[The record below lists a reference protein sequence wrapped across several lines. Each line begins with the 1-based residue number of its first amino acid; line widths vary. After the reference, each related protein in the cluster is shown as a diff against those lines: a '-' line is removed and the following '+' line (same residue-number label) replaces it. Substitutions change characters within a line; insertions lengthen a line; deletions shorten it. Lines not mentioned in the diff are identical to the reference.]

1 MSESPSRLP
10 DDCRKDA
17 SSACK
22 ARPARRSLSVFRIG
36 GFSLAQSRRGETV
49 VKALMSLIAVSED
62 AGVVNWDGVGSGE
75 AEEGGPWREEAVLA
89 SLIGRHLSGG

>member
-1 MSESPSRLP
+1 
-10 DDCRKDA
+10 
-17 SSACK
+17 
-22 ARPARRSLSVFRIG
+22 
-36 GFSLAQSRRGETV
+36 
-49 VKALMSLIAVSED
+49 MSLIAVSED